1 MQVNKTRVLKATN
14 GAFDGVTDFL
24 VYGDTVVTVSE
35 RTRSLY
41 VVEEFSNTFY
51 YVGRGEYDLS
61 APRMEDV
68 DLQAL
73 RVTGDDV
80 TTTIT
85 QSNEAILTLSWDYKT
100 TARPTWDSVNTPAT
114 DTGQRQSFDPSGEY
128 YMSLDQDAN
137 LRWVNAYTGQV
148 IDTAPALPLGFVDV
162 PIHLSGFLIADVL
175 GRKFAFGYSEE
186 DGAIISYFIGPN
198 GIIRPRDILDSEDAF
213 FAGRPHD
220 LEIAHFEDRSIL
232 IIADSQTGALT
243 TVKVNEWGGMFY
255 MHSLYDSRDT
265 RFEDVVAID
274 YTTVGSRH
282 FIVAGGGGRWHYRAR
297 VDPRWDAAC
306 PPDPRRYA

>member
-61 APRMEDV
+61 ASRMEDV

-85 QSNEAILTLSWDYKT
+85 QSNEAILTLS
-100 TARPTWDSVNTPAT
+100 S
-114 DTGQRQSFDPSGEY
+114 
-128 YMSLDQDAN
+128 
-137 LRWVNAYTGQV
+137 
-148 IDTAPALPLGFVDV
+148 
-162 PIHLSGFLIADVL
+162 
-175 GRKFAFGYSEE
+175 
-186 DGAIISYFIGPN
+186 
-198 GIIRPRDILDSEDAF
+198 
-213 FAGRPHD
+213 
-220 LEIAHFEDRSIL
+220 
-232 IIADSQTGALT
+232 
-243 TVKVNEWGGMFY
+243 
-255 MHSLYDSRDT
+255 
-265 RFEDVVAID
+265 
-274 YTTVGSRH
+274 
-282 FIVAGGGGRWHYRAR
+282 
-297 VDPRWDAAC
+297 
-306 PPDPRRYA
+306 PRRSAKTMRIFSSAEYFRAVLRRMFLTNLSLASLLPTDLLLIFAP

>member
-61 APRMEDV
+61 SPRIEDV

-85 QSNEAILTLSWDYKT
+85 QSNEAILTLS
-100 TARPTWDSVNTPAT
+100 S
-114 DTGQRQSFDPSGEY
+114 
-128 YMSLDQDAN
+128 
-137 LRWVNAYTGQV
+137 
-148 IDTAPALPLGFVDV
+148 
-162 PIHLSGFLIADVL
+162 
-175 GRKFAFGYSEE
+175 
-186 DGAIISYFIGPN
+186 
-198 GIIRPRDILDSEDAF
+198 
-213 FAGRPHD
+213 
-220 LEIAHFEDRSIL
+220 
-232 IIADSQTGALT
+232 
-243 TVKVNEWGGMFY
+243 
-255 MHSLYDSRDT
+255 
-265 RFEDVVAID
+265 
-274 YTTVGSRH
+274 
-282 FIVAGGGGRWHYRAR
+282 
-297 VDPRWDAAC
+297 
-306 PPDPRRYA
+306 PRRSAKTMRIFSSAEYLRAVLRRMFLTNLSLASLLPTDLLLIFTP